1 MKVGIIGYGFVGSA
15 LKNGLKDNVEVLKID
30 PKLNTNISMLKTFN
44 PDIIFLC
51 LPTPVSDDGSL
62 QDISKLEEA
71 IKDIIAMKM
80 SCLVV
85 IKSTVLPNYLK
96 SISGLYEKLIH
107 NPEFLR
113 EVSADEDFINSKLIV
128 FGGEMKYTK
137 TLASFYKK
145 HTKCISDDYIFTD
158 IISASFIK
166 YTINSF
172 LSTKVIFFNEL
183 KKLFDKS
190 GTKQS
195 WENFILAITKDERIG
210 NSHMQVPGP
219 DGRYGFGGAC
229 LPKDSKAFVE
239 YADKMNQPLEIL
251 QKVVNLNIAIRSSYE
266 ELIEREESQNIKFFK
281 ELY

>member
-44 PDIIFLC
+44 PNIIFLC

-96 SISGLYEKLIH
+96 NISGLYEKLIH

-128 FGGEMKYTK
+128 FGGEIKYTK

-145 HTKCISDDYIFTD
+145 YTK
-158 IISASFIK
+158 
-166 YTINSF
+166 
-172 LSTKVIFFNEL
+172 
-183 KKLFDKS
+183 
-190 GTKQS
+190 
-195 WENFILAITKDERIG
+195 
-210 NSHMQVPGP
+210 
-219 DGRYGFGGAC
+219 
-229 LPKDSKAFVE
+229 
-239 YADKMNQPLEIL
+239 
-251 QKVVNLNIAIRSSYE
+251 
-266 ELIEREESQNIKFFK
+266 
-281 ELY
+281 